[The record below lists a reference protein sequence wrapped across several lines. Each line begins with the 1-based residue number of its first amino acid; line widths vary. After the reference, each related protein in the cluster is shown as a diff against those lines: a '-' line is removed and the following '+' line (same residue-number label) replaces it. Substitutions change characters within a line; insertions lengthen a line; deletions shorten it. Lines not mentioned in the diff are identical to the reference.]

1 MALRSKAAAGALVIA
16 MALAA
21 QAQTFEVRHRHLHG
35 GAVGTLRVTADAIV
49 FTETGKHE
57 DHSRTWRFADLHQLT
72 LSDTTLRILTY
83 EDDPKQFGRDRR
95 FLFDQLPQGMPAQ
108 LYPLLL
114 DRMDQRF
121 VAAIGSNPS
130 DAAWRIAAK
139 LLRGTGGSQGE
150 IAVSAGGVVYRTDSP
165 EQSRTWRI
173 SDIDS
178 ISSGGPFDLTIT
190 TFEDSGRDFRFQLKR
205 ALTEREYDSLWRA
218 VQQCKSHE

>member
-1 MALRSKAAAGALVIA
+1 MALRSKATAGALLIA
-16 MALAA
+16 AALAA
-21 QAQTFEVRHRHLHG
+21 HAQTFEVRHRHLHG
-35 GAVGTLRVTADAIV
+35 GAAGTLRVTSEAII

-57 DHSRTWRFADLHQLT
+57 DHSRTWRFADVHQLT

-95 FLFDQLPQGMPAQ
+95 FLFDQAPQGMAAQ

-114 DRMDQRF
+114 NRMDQRF
-121 VAAIGSNPS
+121 VAALAHSPS
-130 DAAWRIAAK
+130 DATWRVAAK

-150 IAVSAGGVVYRTDSP
+150 IAVSSDAVVYRTDSP
-165 EQSRTWRI
+165 EQSRTWRL

-190 TFEDSGRDFRFQLKR
+190 TLEDSGRDFRFQLKR
-205 ALTEREYDSLWRA
+205 AITEREYDSLWRA
-218 VQQCKSHE
+218 VQKCKSRE